1 MSDDYDF
8 KQPAAAE
15 TSTLFFGVA
24 LLVASLP
31 GYLFNGVHDM
41 SLADFGVV
49 ILPITVLGALA
60 LIAGYKHVSDG
71 TFNRLT
77 VIRNQTKINH
87 KKLNMTAAEA
97 NAVQTQRTQQ
107 ESVMWSLFLNN
118 AMFVTCFSFF
128 AFYALQAVA
137 APYRYTIAMA
147 ASAAFV
153 WQGSQ
158 FMG

>member
-1 MSDDYDF
+1 MVS
-8 KQPAAAE
+8 KANLAQPAYNDSNWNTPLNANFQ
-15 TSTLFFGVA
+15 TLTDALGSGVQG
-24 LLVASLP
+24 LVDTGVLPLASL
-31 GYLFNGVHDM
+31 
-41 SLADFGVV
+41 
-49 ILPITVLGALA
+49 
-60 LIAGYKHVSDG
+60 LIEPAKV
-71 TFNRLT
+71 
-77 VIRNQTKINH
+77 
-87 KKLNMTAAEA
+87 
-97 NAVQTQRTQQ
+97 
-107 ESVMWSLFLNN
+107 LFLNN